1 MKRFSVLLFIMTMA
15 LVSVNAQ
22 MTDEQVI
29 DYAKQQ
35 NAKGMSQQQI
45 ATDLIKRGVT
55 QQQFERI
62 KKNIENRRSSTSE
75 NTSQEI
81 NRTRI
86 FSAYAFLIESRQ
98 SLTK

>member
-35 NAKGMSQQQI
+35 NAKGMSQQQ
-45 ATDLIKRGVT
+45 
-55 QQQFERI
+55 
-62 KKNIENRRSSTSE
+62 
-75 NTSQEI
+75 
-81 NRTRI
+81 
-86 FSAYAFLIESRQ
+86 SAASHNN
-98 SLTK
+98 SLKELRKT